1 MRFGIGYDIHRLV
14 PVELEGSVMLGGVA
28 VPCKFKTIAHSDGDV
43 ILHSITDALLGSLA
57 LGDIGQWFS
66 DKDPVNQGRNS
77 HDFLQGAMQEVKRL
91 GWRVEQLDLNLFA
104 EEPKIAPVSDSI
116 RQNLCRALGLEMT
129 AVSLKAKTMEG
140 LGPIGEKKAVACQA
154 LVVIRSVKH

>member
-14 PVELEGSVMLGGVA
+14 PVDNEGTIMLGGVA

-66 DKDPVNQGRNS
+66 DKDPVNKDRNS
-77 HDFLQGAMQEVKRL
+77 QDFLQAAMAEVKRM
-91 GWRVEQLDLNLFA
+91 GWVVAQLDLNLFA

-116 RQNLCRALGLEMT
+116 RQNLCRSLGLEMT
-129 AVSLKAKTMEG
+129 SVSLKAKTMEG

-154 LVVIRSVKH
+154 LIVIRSVKH

>member
-1 MRFGIGYDIHRLV
+1 
-14 PVELEGSVMLGGVA
+14 VESEGSIMLGGVA
-28 VPCKFKTIAHSDGDV
+28 VPCKYKTIAHSDGDV
-43 ILHSITDALLGSLA
+43 ILHSITDGLLGSLA

-66 DKDPVNQGRNS
+66 DKDPVNKGRNS
-77 HDFLQGAMQEVKRL
+77 LDFLQAALAEVKRL
-91 GWRVEQLDLNLFA
+91 GWKPEQVDLNLFA

-116 RQNLCRALGLEMT
+116 RQNLCMALGLEMP